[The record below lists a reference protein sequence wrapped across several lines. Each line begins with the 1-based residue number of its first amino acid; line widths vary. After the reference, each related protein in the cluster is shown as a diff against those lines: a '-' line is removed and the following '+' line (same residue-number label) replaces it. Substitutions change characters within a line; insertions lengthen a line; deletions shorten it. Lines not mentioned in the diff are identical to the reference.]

1 MENNR
6 FQCNAATFMLLTLLL
21 SFALQG
27 CYKEEFPGNP
37 TVALVVKTLNNPFFN
52 DMQDGAE
59 EMARKLE
66 LNLIVQAAER
76 EIDVEQQVQIVENLI
91 QRRVDAILLAP
102 SGSREV
108 IPVISKANEAGIPV
122 ITLDTMVDEELLRR
136 DEAEVAA
143 FIGSDNYE
151 GGVIA
156 ATYVGEVLNGSGKVA
171 ILEGTPG
178 HETADSRQRGMLDR
192 MVDEELLRREEAEV
206 AAFIGSDNYEGGV
219 IAATYVGEVLNG
231 SGKVAILEGI
241 PGHETADSRQRGF
254 LDGISKFEGVTVV
267 TSQTA
272 NWERSLGY
280 NVFENILQ
288 SYPDLD
294 AVFAASDLMALGAV
308 EAIASSGRQQGEI
321 VVVGFDAHQEA
332 VEAVRNGS
340 MHATIAQ
347 NPREIGQAGVE
358 AAYKLLNG
366 EEVPE
371 EITIDIGL
379 VTKDSLNH

>member
-1 MENNR
+1 MELQVGTGRCLFFRNE
-6 FQCNAATFMLLTLLL
+6 AESLTFPLFSQKNKKRCTMKTQLDGTRLFLFFIMTLILLPLW
-21 SFALQG
+21 G
-27 CYKEEFPGNP
+27 CYKEEFPGRP

-52 DMQDGAE
+52 DMQSGAE
-59 EMARKLE
+59 EMARELE

-108 IPVISKANEAGIPV
+108 IPVISRANEAGIPV
-122 ITLDTMVDEELLRR
+122 ITLDTRVDEDLLER
-136 DEAEVAA
+136 DQTEVAT

-151 GGVIA
+151 GGYLA
-156 ATYVGEVLNGSGKVA
+156 ALYVGEVLNGSGK
-171 ILEGTPG
+171 I
-178 HETADSRQRGMLDR
+178 
-192 MVDEELLRREEAEV
+192 
-206 AAFIGSDNYEGGV
+206 
-219 IAATYVGEVLNG
+219 
-231 SGKVAILEGI
+231 AILEGI

-254 LDGISKFEGVTVV
+254 LSGIADFEDIEVV

-288 SYPDLD
+288 SYSDID

-308 EAIASSGRQQGEI
+308 EAISSSGREPGDI
-321 VVVGFDAHQEA
+321 IVVGFDAHREA
-332 VEAVRNGS
+332 VDAIRSGS

-347 NPREIGQAGVE
+347 NPFEIGRAGVE
-358 AAYKLLNG
+358 NAYKLLNG
-366 EEVPE
+366 EEIPSD
-371 EITIDIGL
+371 ITIDIEL
-379 VTKDSLNH
+379 ITRQTLDE

>member
-1 MENNR
+1 MEKSR
-6 FQCNAATFMLLTLLL
+6 FQCNPAIPILLVLLL
-21 SFALQG
+21 SFVQRG

-52 DMQDGAE
+52 DMEDGAE

-108 IPVISKANEAGIPV
+108 VPVISKANEAGIPV
-122 ITLDTMVDEELLRR
+122 ITLDTRVDEELLRS
-136 DEAEVAA
+136 DQAEIAA

-156 ATYVGEVLNGSGKVA
+156 AA
-171 ILEGTPG
+171 
-178 HETADSRQRGMLDR
+178 
-192 MVDEELLRREEAEV
+192 
-206 AAFIGSDNYEGGV
+206 
-219 IAATYVGEVLNG
+219 YVGEVLNG

-254 LDGISKFEGVTVV
+254 LDGISKFDGVTVV

-288 SYPDLD
+288 SYPDID

-308 EAIASSGRQQGEI
+308 EAIASSGRQPGEI
-321 VVVGFDAHQEA
+321 VVVGFDAHREA

-347 NPREIGQAGVE
+347 NPREIGRAGVE
-358 AAYKLLNG
+358 TAYKILNG

-371 EITIDIGL
+371 EITIDIRL
-379 VTKDSLNH
+379 ITKDSLNN

>member
-21 SFALQG
+21 SFAVQG

-108 IPVISKANEAGIPV
+108 IPVISKANQAGIPV
-122 ITLDTMVDEELLRR
+122 IILDTRVDEELLRR
-136 DEAEVAA
+136 DQAEVAV

-156 ATYVGEVLNGSGKVA
+156 ATYVGEVL
-171 ILEGTPG
+171 
-178 HETADSRQRGMLDR
+178 
-192 MVDEELLRREEAEV
+192 
-206 AAFIGSDNYEGGV
+206 Y
-219 IAATYVGEVLNG
+219 G

-254 LDGISKFEGVTVV
+254 LDGVSRLARATVV
-267 TSQTA
+267 TAQPANSGAIRGHTVLQT
-272 NWERSLGY
+272 
-280 NVFENILQ
+280 
-288 SYPDLD
+288 
-294 AVFAASDLMALGAV
+294 
-308 EAIASSGRQQGEI
+308 
-321 VVVGFDAHQEA
+321 
-332 VEAVRNGS
+332 
-340 MHATIAQ
+340 
-347 NPREIGQAGVE
+347 
-358 AAYKLLNG
+358 
-366 EEVPE
+366 
-371 EITIDIGL
+371 
-379 VTKDSLNH
+379 